1 MDGSEVDDCFETI
14 DPPTGVDDELNSK
27 FYHVDCRFTFEKGLC
42 NSYAIECLLRS
53 DDPLRFYFYSTVL
66 VNHFKKNCYSN
77 MI

>member
-27 FYHVDCRFTFEKGLC
+27 FYHVDCRFIFEKGLC

-53 DDPLRFYFYSTVL
+53 DDPLRFYF
-66 VNHFKKNCYSN
+66 
-77 MI
+77 